1 MFKYFFCFNF
11 LLSFLFF
18 AQNDNQK
25 TREIIKQ
32 LTSKKFS
39 GRGYVNDGCNKAGDY
54 IADFFHEKKLLSFS
68 KSYFQPF
75 SISVNTFPG
84 EVDFRLNNKKLI
96 PGIHY
101 LINPESS
108 GAKGNYSLT
117 KKDSISYFA
126 EDEFQKKIIIKKVKK
141 LTWGVSTKEEKY
153 LSISILADSVN
164 QELKNISVKI
174 KNKWIKNYQLKNVC
188 GFIKGKV
195 YPDSFI
201 IFTAHYDHLG
211 KMGKKTIFPGA
222 NDNASGV
229 SMLFSLIENYSLIQ
243 PDISI
248 VFICFAAEEAG
259 LLGSEFF
266 VENPL
271 FPLKKIKFLI
281 NLDLL
286 GTGNEGITVVNA
298 TEFKNEFEQ
307 LKKINEN
314 KKLLTLIK
322 PRSKAANSDH
332 YWFTEKGVPSFFIY
346 TLGGISAYHDV
357 YDIEKTLPLTEFD
370 DVKKLIV
377 DFTDSL
383 MQKK

>member
-1 MFKYFFCFNF
+1 MFKYFCVFIF
-11 LLSFLFF
+11 LSSFFF
-18 AQNDNQK
+18 AQNDIEK
-25 TREIIKQ
+25 AREIIKQ

-39 GRGYVNDGCNKAGDY
+39 GRGYIKNGCNKAGDY
-54 IADFFHEKKLLSFS
+54 ISDFFKEKKLLAFS
-68 KSYFQPF
+68 NSYFQPF

-84 EVDFRLNNKKLI
+84 NIEVELNNKKLI

-108 GAKGNYSLT
+108 GAKGKYTLS
-117 KKDSISYFA
+117 KKDSVTYFA
-126 EDEFQKKIIIKKVKK
+126 DVEFQKRIIIKKVKK
-141 LTWGVSTKEEKY
+141 LTWGVSTKVEKY
-153 LSISILADSVN
+153 LSISVLADSLK
-164 QELKNISVKI
+164 QELKTISI
-174 KNKWIKNYQLKNVC
+174 NTKNKWIKDYQLKNVC
-188 GFIKGKV
+188 GYIKGKV

-201 IFTAHYDHLG
+201 VFTAHYDHLG
-211 KMGKKTIFPGA
+211 KMGKQTIFPGA

-229 SMLFSLIENYSLIQ
+229 SMLFSLIDYYTLYQ

-259 LLGSEFF
+259 LLGSEYFT
-266 VENPL
+266 ENPL
-271 FPLKKIKFLI
+271 FPLKKINFLI

-307 LKKINEN
+307 LKIINEN
-314 KKLLTLIK
+314 QKLLSLIK
-322 PRSKAANSDH
+322 PRGKAANSDH
-332 YWFTEKGVPSFFIY
+332 YWFTEKGIPSFFIY

-357 YDIEKTLPLTEFD
+357 FDIENTLPLTEFN
-370 DVKKLIV
+370 DVKKLLIE
-377 DFTDSL
+377 FANSQ